1 MLVESVIDNAWE
13 EKINYNKMYNNWT
26 DIAYYYAT
34 PNNIGQSIR
43 KFGLIKLNPSRD
55 YWTNNYGVGRRC
67 LKRFQ
72 ALNIHMN
79 IYHFD
84 VLTQIIN

>member
-1 MLVESVIDNAWE
+1 MESVIDNAWE

-43 KFGLIKLNPSRD
+43 KFGLIKLNLSRD
-55 YWTNNYGVGRRC
+55 YWTNALWRRKKM
-67 LKRFQ
+67 LKAIPSSESTYEYLPF
-72 ALNIHMN
+72 
-79 IYHFD
+79 
-84 VLTQIIN
+84 